1 MMDIAWIL
9 IVIAGMMEPIWV
21 YTLQKSDNFRD
32 MRWAVLTIAIV
43 IVDLYLLSVSMQT
56 IGAGLSYA
64 VWTGI
69 GAVTTFLM
77 GIVLFRESA
86 SWIRVACIFVIIAGI
101 VGLNIVSGGA

>member
-1 MMDIAWIL
+1 MDIAWIL
-9 IVIAGMMEPIWV
+9 IIIAGIMEPMWV

-32 MRWAVLTIAIV
+32 IKWAVLTVAIV

-101 VGLNIVSGGA
+101 VGLNVVSGGA

>member
-1 MMDIAWIL
+1 MEIAWIL
-9 IVIAGMMEPIWV
+9 IVIAGLLEPCWIYTMER
-21 YTLQKSDNFRD
+21 SDGFRD
-32 MRWAVLTIAIV
+32 VRWTVLTVIVV
-43 IVDLYLLSVSMQT
+43 IVDLYLLSVAMQT
-56 IGAGLSYA
+56 IGTGMSYA

>member
-1 MMDIAWIL
+1 MDVAWIL
-9 IVIAGMMEPIWV
+9 IIIAGVMEPMWV
-21 YTLQKSDNFRD
+21 YTLERSDNFKD
-32 MRWAVLTIAIV
+32 FRWALLTIAIV
-43 IVDLYLLSVSMQT
+43 IVDLYLLSLSMQT
-56 IGAGLSYA
+56 LGAGLSYA

-77 GIVLFRESA
+77 GIALFKEST

>member
-1 MMDIAWIL
+1 MDIAWIL
-9 IVIAGMMEPIWV
+9 IIIAGIMEPMWV

-32 MRWAVLTIAIV
+32 VKWAILTIAIV

-64 VWTGI
+64 IWTGI

-77 GIVLFRESA
+77 GIALFKEST
-86 SWIRVACIFVIIAGI
+86 SWIRVICIFVIIAGI
-101 VGLNIVSGGA
+101 VGLNVVSGGA

>member
-1 MMDIAWIL
+1 MDIAWIL
-9 IVIAGMMEPIWV
+9 IIIAGIMEPMWV

-32 MRWAVLTIAIV
+32 VKWAILTIAIV

-64 VWTGI
+64 IWTGI

-77 GIVLFRESA
+77 GIALFKEST
-86 SWIRVACIFVIIAGI
+86 SWIRMICIFVIIAGI
-101 VGLNIVSGGA
+101 VGLNVVSGGA

>member
-1 MMDIAWIL
+1 MDIAWIL
-9 IVIAGMMEPIWV
+9 IIIAGVMEPMWV
-21 YTLQKSDNFRD
+21 YTLQKSDNFKD
-32 MRWAVLTIAIV
+32 VRWAALTIAIV

-64 VWTGI
+64 IWTGI

-77 GIVLFRESA
+77 GIALFKEST
-86 SWIRVACIFVIIAGI
+86 SWMRVACIFVIIAGI